1 MALDKDIDRNVQAGT
16 HGSPSIDKKKNSD
29 KHTNPEDVISKKVGD
44 VVGGVSYAYD
54 YAKVKDVDYFIE
66 FTAYKYERGRQTKS
80 SGRVKHAI
88 LRLPLMSGVNMN
100 YNMNYSD
107 ADIQMFAD
115 AILSGAAAT
124 AEGVQGKTD
133 AMLAS
138 ANEAFGQAK
147 GAIAQQAVNYVTAGG
162 EYRAAAAN
170 TIGATKNPRTEA
182 TFVGIGMRSHA
193 FAFILIPRNTYER
206 DIIRNIIKAI
216 KINQHPSTFKTEA
229 VDLSNAFLNF
239 PVEWT
244 ISFYSKDGEV
254 LDIPPIPDCF
264 LQSFGV
270 GYNANGAPI
279 FFDDGTATS
288 YRLDLGFVEANQ
300 LTQEDIIDGGY

>member
-1 MALDKDIDRNVQAGT
+1 MALDQDINRNIVAGT
-16 HGSPSIDKKKNSD
+16 HSAPALDKKKNSD
-29 KHTNPEDVISKKVGD
+29 KHTNPEDVLSKKLGD

-66 FTAYKYERGRQTKS
+66 FTAYKYERDRQAKD

-88 LRLPLMSGVNMN
+88 IRLPLMSGVNMN

-107 ADIQMFAD
+107 ADIQLFAD
-115 AILSGAAAT
+115 FVLSGGQSAI
-124 AEGVQGKTD
+124 EGLQGKTD
-133 AMLAS
+133 AMIKS
-138 ANEAFGQAK
+138 AGEAFGQAK
-147 GAIAQQAVNYVTAGG
+147 GAVAMQAADFVTAGS
-162 EYRAAAAN
+162 EYRAFAAN
-170 TIGATKNPRTEA
+170 TLGATKNPRTEA

-193 FAFILIPRNTYER
+193 FAFVLIPRNPFER

-244 ISFYSKDGEV
+244 IAFYSKNGEA

-288 YRLDLGFVEANQ
+288 YRIDLGFVEANQ